1 MANVG
6 RVLELWRYPVKS
18 MGGERVERATI
29 GPQGL
34 PADRGWAL
42 RDEAAAEIRGAKKLP
57 ALLGCEARYRTTP
70 DGDAIPHADI
80 VLPDGTRTATD
91 DPQAAA
97 RLSALLGRP
106 VTLWPRRPAADDAHY
121 RRGLPDSPDIEAEM
135 RGIFGRL
142 ADEPLP
148 DFSTFPPEIME
159 FTSPR
164 GTYFDV
170 ASIHLMTTASLAAVG
185 HDGDRA
191 HRDVRRFRPNIL
203 VDTAALAGFAEAGWT
218 GHLRVGGA
226 TLTIDMPTVRC
237 VMVTLPQPSLAKDPS
252 VLRTIVRDGAQNLGL
267 YCSVMTPGAVAVGD
281 AVELL

>member
-18 MGGERVERATI
+18 MGGERVERSDV
-29 GPQGL
+29 GVQGL

-42 RDEAAAEIRGAKKLP
+42 RDETAAEIRGAKKLP
-57 ALLGCEARYRTTP
+57 GLLGCAARYRDQP
-70 DGDAIPHADI
+70 SGDAIPHADI
-80 VLPDGTRTATD
+80 VLPDGARTATD

-97 RLSALLGRP
+97 RLSTLLGRP
-106 VTLWPRRPAADDAHY
+106 VTIWPRQPATDDAHY
-121 RRGLPDSPDIEAEM
+121 RRGMPDSPDIEAEM
-135 RGIFGRL
+135 RALFGRL
-142 ADEPLP
+142 PDEPLP
-148 DFSTFPPEIME
+148 DFSMFSPEIME

-170 ASIHLMTTASLAAVG
+170 APIHLLTTASLAAVG
-185 HDGDRA
+185 RDGDA
-191 HRDVRRFRPNIL
+191 SHRDVRRFRPNIV

-237 VMVTLPQPSLAKDPS
+237 VMTTLPQPSLAKDPS
-252 VLRTIVRDGAQNLGL
+252 VLRSIVRDGGQNLGL
-267 YCSVMTPGAVAVGD
+267 YCSVTSPGRVAVGD